1 MLMLLQ
7 PATPGQGAIPFAC
20 QHLGSWSWD
29 PSDSLLEIIISPEHC
44 LTLEVKPQEDG
55 V

>member
-7 PATPGQGAIPFAC
+7 PATPGQGAIPFTC

-29 PSDSLLEIIISPEHC
+29 PSESLLEIIISPEHC

-55 V
+55 F